1 MLLHS
6 NEIRSETHDVLVLGS
21 GLAGMAAAIAAR
33 EAGAKVT
40 LIDKAPEA
48 SRGGNTRFSGGA
60 LRCPTKAT
68 PPDALIDELNQMT
81 RGRADPALACLLRSV
96 FGGRALETLASSTP
110 LTIVCIKPK
119 AFAATQ
125 DAPLVQQLHV
135 QDFTLPEQ
143 VSTVTCLERVTTQ
156 QAGAVQLEDAS
167 IIVSGGRGV
176 GGVEGFAQ
184 LEKLA
189 RTLSGALGASRAAV
203 DMGWI
208 PATHQVGQTGK
219 TVAPEVYIAVGIS
232 GAMHHL
238 AGISAAKRVVAI
250 NTDDQAPIF
259 GVADVGI
266 VGDGGV
272 LVQVLAEAFSAPG

>member
-68 PPDALIDELNQMT
+68 PPDALIDELNLMT
-81 RGRADPALACLLRSV
+81 RGRADPALARLLRSV

-167 IIVSGGRGV
+167 IIVSG
-176 GGVEGFAQ
+176 
-184 LEKLA
+184 
-189 RTLSGALGASRAAV
+189 
-203 DMGWI
+203 
-208 PATHQVGQTGK
+208 
-219 TVAPEVYIAVGIS
+219 
-232 GAMHHL
+232 AMQHL

-266 VGDGGV
+266 VGDGRV
-272 LVQVLAEAFSAPG
+272 LVQALAEAFSAPG